1 MNEVNSRAK
10 VPSNKTT
17 NRNKPVEQIS
27 VAKKPERHV
36 TTGPRFS
43 IKKTSVV
50 HEKIMI
56 PRSCLRWKHTGR
68 IFKTVSLRWV
78 PTGKIFTSSTTK
90 VDSEPT
96 NGSNE
101 DITNQYEC
109 KQTLDV
115 SAGTL
120 NLSAGNGYLLKDKN
134 EAKTDKTEHEN
145 GKSVKSQSK
154 SQQVKDKDK
163 TEEILNGPTRT
174 HLMGRKS
181 SNGQDWMREGQSRI
195 KGQDQKLGERLRAWK
210 LHSSPIKGAS
220 HTHWDHLG

>member
-1 MNEVNSRAK
+1 
-10 VPSNKTT
+10 
-17 NRNKPVEQIS
+17 
-27 VAKKPERHV
+27 
-36 TTGPRFS
+36 
-43 IKKTSVV
+43 
-50 HEKIMI
+50 MI
-56 PRSCLRWKHTGR
+56 PRSCLRWKQTGR
-68 IFKTVSLRWV
+68 IFKTVGLRWV

-115 SAGTL
+115 NAGTL
-120 NLSAGNGYLLKDKN
+120 NLSA
-134 EAKTDKTEHEN
+134 
-145 GKSVKSQSK
+145 
-154 SQQVKDKDK
+154 
-163 TEEILNGPTRT
+163 
-174 HLMGRKS
+174 
-181 SNGQDWMREGQSRI
+181 DWMREGQSRI